1 MPDSPIAATPY
12 EVLGVSA
19 SASTEELRKAYRRML
34 REAHPD
40 TGGSEARFHAVQRA
54 WERIGT
60 PASRAIYD
68 RGHSAPSA
76 GATSRPAGARTAAS
90 ETSWE
95 ERPARTFRDSRP
107 SARSYGHPGGWNRER
122 YLSGI
127 REWAGRG
134 ATLDDPYDPALVRS
148 APRELRH
155 LLADALA
162 EEDSARALSALG
174 IAYTVWH
181 DVQTD
186 AGKLDH
192 IVLGPAG
199 LFALQS
205 EDWGAPVR
213 VRKSELI
220 GEGIEGE
227 RPFHSLAA
235 RAKSVERPARV
246 RFTALAITVP
256 DDAADESLTLLGRVK
271 GIPSVLVQQ
280 SRLPDFL
287 RTGLAGEPPIGGNEL
302 FDMRTRLQA
311 SVRFV

>member
-40 TGGSEARFHAVQRA
+40 TGGSDARFHAVQRA

-68 RGHSAPSA
+68 RGHSAPSS
-76 GATSRPAGARTAAS
+76 GSRPAGAGAAS
-90 ETSWE
+90 RENSWE
-95 ERPARTFRDSRP
+95 ERAPRTFRDSRP

-122 YLSGI
+122 YLTTI
-127 REWAGRG
+127 REWVGRG

-162 EEDSARALSALG
+162 EEASARALSGLG

-192 IVLGPAG
+192 VVLGPAG
-199 LFALQS
+199 LFAVQS

-220 GEGIEGE
+220 GEAIDGE

-256 DDAADESLTLLGRVK
+256 DDATEESLTLLGRVK

-280 SRLPDFL
+280 SRLPDFM
-287 RTGLAGEPPIGGNEL
+287 RTGLPGEAPIGGNEL
-302 FDMRTRLQA
+302 FDIRTRLQA
-311 SVRFV
+311 SIRFV